1 MTNTMNSNIEIEAR
15 FLACG
20 ESWRGKGTAVE
31 IYQGYLATE
40 ENMAIRVRLGK
51 DNAILT
57 IKGKTIGLTRKEFE
71 FTFNDTQKAQ
81 KVIAEFCAH
90 PIKKIRHKIEH
101 GGFLWEIDEYK
112 GENEGL
118 VIAEVEFE
126 HEEDYRKMLD
136 LGKPPWVGK
145 EITGDAWQYTNARL
159 SVRPFLMWP
168 AEEKSDMLSH
178 AAAKAPACLK

>member
-1 MTNTMNSNIEIEAR
+1 MTNTMNRNIEIEAR

-20 ESWRGKGTAVE
+20 DSWRGKGTAVE

-40 ENMAIRVRLGK
+40 ENMAIRFRLSQ

-57 IKGKTIGLTRKEFE
+57 LKGKTKGLTRKEFE
-71 FTFNDTQKAQ
+71 FTFNETQKARQ
-81 KVIAEFCAH
+81 VIAEFCAH

-101 GGFLWEIDEYK
+101 GEFLWEVDEYK

-126 HEEDYRKMLD
+126 HEEDYQKMSD

-145 EITGDAWQYTNARL
+145 EITRDAWQYTNTRL
-159 SVRPFLMWP
+159 SVRPFSMWS
-168 AEEKSDMLSH
+168 ADEKKDMQNH
-178 AAAKAPACLK
+178 ATGRAPECLK

>member
-31 IYQGYLATE
+31 IYQGYLVTE
-40 ENMAIRVRLGK
+40 ENMAIRVRLSK

-71 FTFNDTQKAQ
+71 FTSNDTQKAQ

-90 PIKKIRHKIEH
+90 PIKKIRHTIEH
-101 GGFLWEIDEYK
+101 AEFLWEIDEYK

-126 HEEDYRKMLD
+126 HEEDYQKMSD

-145 EITGDAWQYTNARL
+145 EITRDAWQYTNARL
-159 SVRPFLMWP
+159 SVRPFSMWS
-168 AEEKSDMLSH
+168 AEEKRDMLSH
-178 AAAKAPACLK
+178 AACRVSECLK